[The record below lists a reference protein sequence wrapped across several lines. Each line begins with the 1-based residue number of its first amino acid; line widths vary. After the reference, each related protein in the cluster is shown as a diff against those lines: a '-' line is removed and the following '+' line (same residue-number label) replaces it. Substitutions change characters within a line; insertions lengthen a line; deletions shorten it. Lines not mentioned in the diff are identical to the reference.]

1 MSSNISKNR
10 KKYFLKI
17 HLIFVCKY
25 RKNLLQNIINEDM
38 KKIILDICKISD
50 CKIDT
55 METDKNHL
63 HILLNIT
70 PNYSIASIVNRLKSI
85 STNRIW
91 KLHNNI
97 LKQHFWKEKTFWSD
111 GYFVSSIGEA
121 SPETI
126 RKYIATQG

>member
-1 MSSNISKNR
+1 
-10 KKYFLKI
+10 
-17 HLIFVCKY
+17 
-25 RKNLLQNIINEDM
+25 M